1 MAYETIFNSELAQT
15 ALVFVLVFTLVNAVL
30 QKSKILGD
38 GKNSADALVALAVG
52 LLVSTV
58 GYATDII
65 RRLVPFLG
73 VSLVVILVFLLLVAI
88 FFSEGKFELH
98 SGVLIAFGI
107 IAFVAVV
114 IAVANITGAWTY
126 VKDFFAGGDDN
137 SFAANLI
144 LILVVVGAVFFA
156 LKYSVGNR

>member
-15 ALVFVLVFTLVNAVL
+15 ALVFVLVFTLVYAVL

-52 LLVSTV
+52 LIVSTV

-88 FFSEGKFELH
+88 FFSEGKF
-98 SGVLIAFGI
+98 
-107 IAFVAVV
+107 
-114 IAVANITGAWTY
+114 
-126 VKDFFAGGDDN
+126 
-137 SFAANLI
+137 
-144 LILVVVGAVFFA
+144 
-156 LKYSVGNR
+156 